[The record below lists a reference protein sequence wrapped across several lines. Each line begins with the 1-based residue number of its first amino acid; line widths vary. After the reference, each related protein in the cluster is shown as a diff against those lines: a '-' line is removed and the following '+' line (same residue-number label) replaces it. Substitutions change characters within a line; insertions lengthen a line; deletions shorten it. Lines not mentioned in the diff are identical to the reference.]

1 MLLDIVK
8 HIVKF
13 VKNLFSST
21 KLGIFLLLVIV
32 IVAIAGTL
40 VEQGKPIQY
49 YYDLYGSATAGWI
62 IRLSIDKIFGSLW
75 MIIPTSLLIV
85 NLIYATLSRLPVM
98 IKSVALP
105 KQFHHN
111 SKINDK
117 FLIKDKDVAI
127 ENSSTILKSYHYKIY
142 TLEDGS
148 LFAHKGVVSRFG
160 AVVVHLSILIVL
172 FGALLGAIYGYKNYI
187 AIDSGDTEPVPEI
200 NASIKVDRFWMNY
213 WPDGSIKQYNSKL
226 SIIKN
231 DKVVHTQTI
240 DVNHPMDYAG
250 MRFFQAG
257 YGKSYDKIKEAVV
270 VLYDRQKKNVIGE
283 PIVVQWN
290 KWRTIGPY
298 DIKIVDFVPD
308 FYFDAK
314 KGYVTSKSLEYNNPA
329 VRLQVKGPKATPP
342 FIWEFL
348 KYPGFTLRGFT
359 GKDAVIVSSIT
370 PIYYTGLQYAKNP
383 GANWIWFGSII
394 MVIGFIMSFFMY
406 YRRIYITF
414 DDDEKSLLVAGVS
427 YKQKDLFAKEFKKIC
442 NALKKVEE
450 K

>member
-187 AIDSGDTEPVPEI
+187 AIDSGDTELVPEI
-200 NASIKVDRFWMNY
+200 NASIKR
-213 WPDGSIKQYNSKL
+213 SEE
-226 SIIKN
+226 
-231 DKVVHTQTI
+231 HTSELQSHSFI
-240 DVNHPMDYAG
+240 SYAV
-250 MRFFQAG
+250 FCL
-257 YGKSYDKIKEAVV
+257 K
-270 VLYDRQKKNVIGE
+270 KKNR
-283 PIVVQWN
+283 QHS
-290 KWRTIGPY
+290 
-298 DIKIVDFVPD
+298 
-308 FYFDAK
+308 K
-314 KGYVTSKSLEYNNPA
+314 KK
-329 VRLQVKGPKATPP
+329 
-342 FIWEFL
+342 
-348 KYPGFTLRGFT
+348 
-359 GKDAVIVSSIT
+359 
-370 PIYYTGLQYAKNP
+370 
-383 GANWIWFGSII
+383 
-394 MVIGFIMSFFMY
+394 
-406 YRRIYITF
+406 
-414 DDDEKSLLVAGVS
+414 
-427 YKQKDLFAKEFKKIC
+427 KE
-442 NALKKVEE
+442 EE
-450 K
+450 KKQTSTMYATLQLDSSTTIQAQL